1 MAYQKLKQSLTT
13 FTDDSSPRETSLEET
28 ELTEKI
34 PEQKGFHD
42 IEFEGSFI
50 TSTHAIRKALW
61 IWKLATGLC
70 TTLLVFFLLQV
81 YRLST
86 VSKNLVRPVALGVYN
101 TILFPDRNGNLIK
114 YQSELVPKI
123 FC

>member
-70 TTLLVFFLLQV
+70 TTLLVFFLLLWGLSAFSTSSFSGV
-81 YRLST
+81 PTIYR
-86 VSKNLVRPVALGVYN
+86 K
-101 TILFPDRNGNLIK
+101 
-114 YQSELVPKI
+114 
-123 FC
+123 